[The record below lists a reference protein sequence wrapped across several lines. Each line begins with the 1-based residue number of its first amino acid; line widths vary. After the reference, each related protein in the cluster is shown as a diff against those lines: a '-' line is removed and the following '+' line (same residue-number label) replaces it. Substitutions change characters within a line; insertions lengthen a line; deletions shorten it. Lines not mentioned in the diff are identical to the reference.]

1 MALYLGSGDKIK
13 IFLNGSLCRL
23 NLLSAQLIITGI
35 KLLTSD
41 GYILKDS
48 NGLYLITKE
57 SE

>member
-13 IFLNGSLCRL
+13 IFLNGSQCRL
-23 NLLSAQLIITGI
+23 NLLSTPLIITGT

-41 GYILKDS
+41 NYILKDS
-48 NGLYLITKE
+48 NGVYLIPKE